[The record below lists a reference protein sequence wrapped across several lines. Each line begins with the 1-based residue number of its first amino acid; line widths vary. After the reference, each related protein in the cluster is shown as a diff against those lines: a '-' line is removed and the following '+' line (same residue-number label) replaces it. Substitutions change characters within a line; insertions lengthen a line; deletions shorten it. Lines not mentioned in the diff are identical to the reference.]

1 MFSRCQ
7 ITVPGKLVM
16 LFDTKWLLK
25 YQIYQMILE
34 KDGVDSFFTA
44 LLFFPLNTTKY
55 LRNFSTEND
64 KRTLTFGGKKK
75 KEVGLAR

>member
-1 MFSRCQ
+1 
-7 ITVPGKLVM
+7 M

-34 KDGVDSFFTA
+34 KDGVDSFFAA

-55 LRNFSTEND
+55 SRTRNYSTEND
-64 KRTLTFGGKKK
+64 KRTLKFGGKKSWTS
-75 KEVGLAR
+75 